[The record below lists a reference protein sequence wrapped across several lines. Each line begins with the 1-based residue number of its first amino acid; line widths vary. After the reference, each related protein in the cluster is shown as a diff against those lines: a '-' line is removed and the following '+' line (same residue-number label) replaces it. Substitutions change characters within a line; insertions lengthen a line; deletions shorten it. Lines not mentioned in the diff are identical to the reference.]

1 MPLDRITSSLI
12 NELLR
17 AQEIKSEGEPKDFEK
32 LVNYSCISNEYDK
45 QFDLE
50 LATIGNGNDTGIDG
64 VAIIVNGNIVESID
78 EVEDLLEANG
88 YLEVT
93 YVMTQSK
100 TSTGFSSSDINTFIF
115 GVKDFFSDSPQLVRN
130 QDIEKFSGISNYIYS
145 QASFFRKNPDLKLY
159 YVTTGT
165 WSNDQNNKA
174 VIDSGI
180 LDLESKNL
188 FNKVVFFPCGAK
200 EITNIY
206 RKTKEA
212 NTAKIYFDKK
222 ITIPNISGV
231 SASYI
236 GLLPFSEFKKIVVDE
251 NDRLKNVFEDNV
263 RDFQGIGNDVN
274 TLIDKTINGEQPTL
288 FSVLNNGVTIVAS
301 GLNSTSD
308 NFVLKD
314 YQIVNGC
321 QTSNVL
327 YNNRDNKDLEGV
339 FIPIKLIVTTDEEI
353 KNQITLAT
361 NNQTPIR
368 KEQLAALTEF
378 QRGLE
383 RYYNSYTDDGRLYYE
398 RRAKQYNTQNNVP
411 KARIITIPIQ
421 IKAFSAMFLMDP
433 HMVTSFFGSIV
444 KKLNTDGSQLFKDG
458 QAYVSY
464 YASALAYYKL
474 ESIFRRK
481 ALDGRYKKARF
492 HLLMIFRLLVNK
504 DSLPFLNSSKE
515 MGTYCEAILKTLK
528 DEEKTL
534 HFFKLA
540 ASILEG
546 SGFDLAD
553 KQHVKQANMTKKL
566 IEAAINR
573 KPVKTVTS

>member
-1 MPLDRITSSLI
+1 MPLDRITESLV

-17 AQEIKSEGEPKDFEK
+17 AQEIKSEGEAKDFEK

-50 LATIGNGNDTGIDG
+50 FATIGNGNDTGIDG
-64 VAIIVNGNIVESID
+64 ICIIVNGNIVETID
-78 EVEDLLEANG
+78 EVEDLHEANG

-93 YVMTQSK
+93 YVMMQSK
-100 TSTGFSSSDINTFIF
+100 TSAGFSSSDINTFIF
-115 GVKDFFSDSPQLVRN
+115 GVKDFFSNAPKLVRN
-130 QDIEKFSGISNYIYS
+130 DDIEKFYAISNYIYS
-145 QASFFRKNPDLKLY
+145 QASFLRNNPDLKLY
-159 YVTTGT
+159 YVTTGI
-165 WSNDQNNKA
+165 WSNDQNNRA
-174 VIDSGI
+174 VIDSGV
-180 LDLESKNL
+180 LELETKNL
-188 FNKVVFFPCGAK
+188 FNKVTFFPCGAK
-200 EITNIY
+200 EITNLY

-212 NTAKIYFDKK
+212 NMAKIYFDKK
-222 ITIPNISGV
+222 ITIPNIAGV

-236 GLLPFSEFKKIVVDE
+236 GLLPFAEYKKIIVDE
-251 NDRLKNVFEDNV
+251 NGRLKNVFEDNV
-263 RDFQGIGNDVN
+263 RDFQGVGNDVN

-301 GLNSTSD
+301 ELSSTSD

-327 YNNRDNKDLEGV
+327 FNNRNNKDLDYIY
-339 FIPIKLIVTTDEEI
+339 IPVKLIVTTDDEV

-361 NNQTPIR
+361 NNQTPIK

-383 RYYNSYTDDGRLYYE
+383 RFYNSYTDDNRLYYE

-421 IKAFSAMFLMDP
+421 IKAFSAMFLADP

-444 KKLNTDGSQLFKDG
+444 KKLNTDGSQIFKDG
-458 QAYVSY
+458 QAHIAY
-464 YASALAYYKL
+464 YTSALAYYKL
-474 ESIFRRK
+474 EAIFRRK
-481 ALDGRYKKARF
+481 ALDVRFKKAKF
-492 HLLMIFRLLVNK
+492 HLIMLFRLLVNK
-504 DSLPFLNSSKE
+504 ENLPFLNSPKA
-515 MGTYCEAILKTLK
+515 MGTYCDALLKTLK
-528 DEEKTL
+528 SEEKTL
-534 HFFKLA
+534 EFFKLA
-540 ASILEG
+540 ATVLEG

-566 IEAAINR
+566 IEAAMNY
-573 KPVKTVTS
+573 KPTK